1 MPVQLEPNMPPHR
14 LGARGPVVS
23 AIGFGAMGLSGIYGA
38 ADDDT
43 SVALIS
49 RALDLGITHIDTADI
64 YGHGHNESLIGR
76 ALGARRPE
84 VVLATKTG
92 GGPEEGLGRP
102 ERIAQAIDASLARL
116 DTDHVD
122 LYYLHRVDPT
132 TPIEESVG
140 ALADLVAAGKIGHL
154 GLSEVSPD
162 TLRRAHAVHPITAV
176 QQEYSL
182 FARDPESQLLPVCRD
197 LGVGL
202 VAYSP
207 LGRGLLTGAIRSS
220 TDIENLEQRRK
231 RYPRFDEG
239 ALEHNLA
246 LVDPLRR
253 RAESLGTTPSAL
265 ALAWV
270 LAQGHDVVPIP
281 GTRRIGNLEA
291 NVLAARAVLD
301 PELVDELSSLFPPGA
316 VAGERYEASLLQR
329 IER

>member
-1 MPVQLEPNMPPHR
+1 MPVPFEPTMPSHR

-38 ADDDT
+38 ADDDA
-43 SVALIS
+43 SVALI
-49 RALDLGITHIDTADI
+49 RQALDLGITHIDTADV
-64 YGHGHNESLIGR
+64 YGGGHNESLIGQ
-76 ALGARRPE
+76 ALGPRRPE

-102 ERIAQAIDASLARL
+102 ERIGQAIEASLTRL
-116 DTDHVD
+116 NTDHVD

-140 ALADLVAAGKIGHL
+140 ALADLVAAGKVGHL

-162 TLRRAHAVHPITAV
+162 TLRRAQAVHPITAV

-182 FARDPESQLLPVCRD
+182 FARDPERQLLPVCRE
-197 LGVGL
+197 LGVGV

-207 LGRGLLTGAIRSS
+207 LGRGLLTGALRSG
-220 TDIENLEQRRK
+220 TDIENLEQRRQ

-239 ALEHNLA
+239 ALEH
-246 LVDPLRR
+246 
-253 RAESLGTTPSAL
+253 
-265 ALAWV
+265 
-270 LAQGHDVVPIP
+270 
-281 GTRRIGNLEA
+281 
-291 NVLAARAVLD
+291 
-301 PELVDELSSLFPPGA
+301 PPGA
-316 VAGERYEASLLQR
+316 AAGERYEASLLQR